1 VKKRIKRIISMFAI
15 AAAMLSMLSVNVMA
29 TGTELEGAN
38 ERYTPVDTYTY
49 NYGGHN
55 FKQINLEDASC
66 LDAAVAKRIRAILL
80 NSYPNVAVET
90 IGQQTGIVDLT
101 VEEIVSATKIALSQ
115 YQSPESFDIHYTYDD
130 SISAL
135 VDDYIACWYME
146 LSEDEPDAEAQAEG
160 AQEEE
165 ETPGEGE
172 TPGEEETPGEDETP
186 GEGEPS
192 ETELCG
198 ELPDENAKIKAIKE
212 RLGVVINHFL
222 GLEEVQANNH
232 FVSAASF
239 VDYSQAPIFTKNEDN
254 TYNVAVNVIVSV
266 VKQETDTMTL
276 SAVMG
281 DGTYFS
287 QAGLVN
293 GENTISL
300 VLNNIPAELAY
311 TEIKLAIDGV
321 QTANTDAFMFVPK
334 DSEEMPKPFVA
345 IGSGQ
350 VPAHAEVTLIPPME
364 IGLTKSAM
372 IKEQGADGQITEKA
386 ALLEGI
392 TFDIYR
398 LKDETPELSYG
409 DVDWA
414 TANYKEYVVSE
425 TAVATITTD
434 AAGDGYCNLTALG
447 QQPGNFLVVERSH
460 PALTSPAVPVMV
472 TLPFATDNGNVY
484 KKDLVYV
491 NSIKPE
497 IYTAPQIRKDITN
510 IENDLDSFAIGEL
523 HTWIIRSDIPVDIAV
538 GKEYVITDTLDYRLS
553 YAGDANVEVKI
564 GTRNSGV
571 GTEIYTLNRDEHY
584 TLASLQ
590 KDVAIDDARTE
601 SVTAFEVR
609 LTPAG
614 MYAIAGIVGDNVF
627 SDYEVRVYFKA
638 VMDEDATPGSMI
650 PNQALLYYTNY
661 VNYRLE
667 AFSDA
672 PQVYTC
678 SLTVYKHDAINDQVP
693 LSGANF
699 RLVRVATESDSPEMI
714 KPLVVDGNTINVVY
728 ESFYTKPE
736 LTADDYAAGKSSIVS
751 TDEAGLAYFYGL
763 AEGNYY
769 LVEAGAPG
777 GYQLLSEPIPVSV
790 SAGVERQIPCLVKY
804 VAGSSNFELPPAGG
818 IGTMIFTVGGG
829 VLIGVAVVILI
840 LNNKKKDT
848 EDEEE

>member
-1 VKKRIKRIISMFAI
+1 MKKRIKRIISMLAI
-15 AAAMLSMLSVNVMA
+15 AVVMLSMLSVNVMA
-29 TGTELEGAN
+29 TGTELDGAK
-38 ERYTPVDTYTY
+38 ELYTPVDTYTY

-55 FKQINLEDASC
+55 FKQINLEDAYC
-66 LDAAVAKRIRAILL
+66 LDAVAAKRIRAILL

-115 YQSPESFDIHYTYDD
+115 YQSPESFDIHYTYDE
-130 SISAL
+130 SISDQ
-135 VDDYIACWYME
+135 VDYYIACWYTE
-146 LSEDEPDAEAQAEG
+146 LNEDESDVEAQAEET
-160 AQEEE
+160 QEE
-165 ETPGEGE
+165 GEN
-172 TPGEEETPGEDETP
+172 PGEEE
-186 GEGEPS
+186 EPDDNS
-192 ETELCG
+192 
-198 ELPDENAKIKAIKE
+198 NIKAIKE
-212 RLGVVINHFL
+212 RLGIVINYFL
-222 GLEEVQANNH
+222 GLEEVQANTC

-239 VDYSQAPIFTKNEDN
+239 VDYSQAPVFTKNEDN
-254 TYNVAVNVIVSV
+254 TYNVVVTVTVSV

-281 DGTYFS
+281 DGTYYS
-287 QAGLVN
+287 QTELVN
-293 GENTISL
+293 GENTVSL
-300 VLNNIPAELAY
+300 VLNNIPAGLAY

-321 QTANTDAFMFVPK
+321 QTANADAFMFVPK
-334 DSEEMPKPFVA
+334 DNEVTTKPFVT
-345 IGSGQ
+345 IESGQ
-350 VPAHAEVTLIPPME
+350 IPVHAEVTLIPPME
-364 IGLTKSAM
+364 ISLTKSAM
-372 IKEQGADGQITEKA
+372 IREQGADGQATEKEA
-386 ALLEGI
+386 RLEGI

-414 TANYKEYVVSE
+414 AVNYKEYIVGEAS
-425 TAVATITTD
+425 VATITTD
-434 AAGDGYCNLTALG
+434 TTGNAYCNLTAIG
-447 QQPGNFLVVERSH
+447 QQPGKFLIVERSH
-460 PALTSPAVPVMV
+460 PALTGQAVPVMV
-472 TLPFATDNGNVY
+472 TLPYATGSGNVY
-484 KKDLVYV
+484 KKDLKDLVSV

-497 IYTAPQIRKDITN
+497 IYAAPQIRNDISN
-510 IENDLDSFAIGEL
+510 IENNLDSFAIGEL

-571 GTEIYTLNRDEHY
+571 GTEIYTLNKDEHY
-584 TLASLQ
+584 TLTSMQ
-590 KDVAIDDARTE
+590 SDVAINDTRTE
-601 SVTAFEVR
+601 SITSFEVR

-614 MYAIAGIVGDNVF
+614 MNVIAGIVGDNAF

-638 VMDEDATPGSMI
+638 VMDEDAIAGNMI

-667 AFSDA
+667 TFSDA
-672 PQVYTC
+672 PEIYTC
-678 SLTVYKHDAINDQVP
+678 SLTVYKHDAVNGQIP

-699 RLVRVATESDSPEMI
+699 RLVRVATEKDSAEVI

-728 ESFYTKPE
+728 ESFYTKTE
-736 LTADDYAAGKSSIVS
+736 LTADNYAAGKSITVT
-751 TDEAGLAYFYGL
+751 TDETGFAYFYGL
-763 AEGNYY
+763 AEGDYY
-769 LVEAGAPG
+769 LVETGAPS
-777 GYQLLSEPIPVSV
+777 GYQLLNEPIPVAVSV
-790 SAGVERQIPCLVKY
+790 GFERQVPCLVKY

-829 VLIGVAVVILI
+829 ILIGAAVVVLI